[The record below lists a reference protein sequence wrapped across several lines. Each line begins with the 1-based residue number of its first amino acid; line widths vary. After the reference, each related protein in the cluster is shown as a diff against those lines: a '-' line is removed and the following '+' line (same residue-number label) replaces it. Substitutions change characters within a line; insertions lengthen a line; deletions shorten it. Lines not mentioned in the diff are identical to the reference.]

1 MLLSAASTTDSAIA
15 DSTQRDGRL
24 TTPSAASDSVIECA
38 SVNAVTTFTT
48 SKNAARKLA
57 AGCQRRPATLD
68 RTSTAGSSSDSRNRM
83 WSKPVQ
89 MCQTPSLP

>member
-1 MLLSAASTTDSAIA
+1 MLLSAARTTDSAIA

-48 SKNAARKLA
+48 SQNAGAKLG
-57 AGCQRRPATLD
+57 AGNQRRSCALA
-68 RTSTAGSSSDSRNRM
+68 RTSTAGNSSDSRNRT
-83 WSKPVQ
+83 WSNPVQ
-89 MCQTPSLP
+89 MCHTPSLP